1 MANYAIISASHRD
14 GAQSLRLAQEL
25 NTRFFDG
32 GADVIDLFK
41 ADLPLWN
48 GEREANEQVKEV
60 QNKITQADGL
70 VFVVPEWHGMA
81 PAGLKNLFL
90 WCSHPQFAHKPA
102 LLVAV
107 SGSVGGAF
115 VVAELRGSGYK
126 KSRLLWLPEHLILR
140 DASELWQG
148 KGRESDEYLEKRAHY
163 AVEQLK
169 TYTEALAPQRE
180 ALTAGLEDFPNGM
193 S

>member
-1 MANYAIISASHRD
+1 MSNYAIISASHRN
-14 GAQSLRLAQEL
+14 GAESLRLSNEL
-25 NTRFFDG
+25 NSRCFG
-32 GADVIDLFK
+32 GDATVIDLFA

-48 GEREANEQVKEV
+48 GEREATDAVKDV
-60 QNKITQADGL
+60 QSKIEAADGL

-90 WCSHPQFAHKPA
+90 WCNHPQFAHKPA

-126 KSRLLWLPEHLILR
+126 NSRLLWLPEHLILR
-140 DASELWQG
+140 SASELWQG
-148 KGRESDEYLEKRAHY
+148 KGSESDEYLDKRARY
-163 AVEQLK
+163 AVDQLK
-169 TYTEALAPQRE
+169 TYTEALAPKRE
-180 ALTAGLEDFPNGM
+180 SLTAGLDDFPNGM